1 MGSLRLVSSLCQQ
14 VAEIIS
20 SVLDTEVQIIDED
33 YTIIAG
39 TGIYKQLLGTKDAEA
54 FCEDSPYIYTQILQ
68 NAKSY
73 IVEAP
78 METPI
83 YGPTTQGE
91 TAEICV
97 PIKFRNKVIGIMALA
112 TFDKEQRN
120 WLLSKQRPVN
130 LS

>member
-1 MGSLRLVSSLCQQ
+1 MGSLRLVSCLCQQ

-54 FCEDSPYIYTQILQ
+54 FCENSPYIYTQILR

-78 METPI
+78 MDTPI
-83 YGPTTQGE
+83 SGPKTQGE
-91 TAEICV
+91 TAEICS
-97 PIKFRNKVIGIMALA
+97 PDRTENIR
-112 TFDKEQRN
+112 
-120 WLLSKQRPVN
+120 
-130 LS
+130 